1 MRRPCG
7 RRKPDVPGV
16 KFLVIFRE
24 FVGQDGLPR
33 ETDGN
38 GTLEIVNIDTLPII
52 RAKRRTDGFVDG
64 PFPIND
70 NLVICVVKDNLV
82 TPIVICVIR
91 VIGFRRIEKTK
102 RENTTRRG
110 HVHIKFGVPRVWK
123 LKGPIDQSRIGCR
136 T

>member
-1 MRRPCG
+1 MSNLMGRSRG
-7 RRKPDVPGV
+7 RRKPDVPGI
-16 KFLVIFRE
+16 KFLVIFCK
-24 FVGQDGLPR
+24 FVSQDNFPR
-33 ETDGN
+33 ETDRN
-38 GTLEIVNIDTLPII
+38 GTLEIVNVDTLPII

-70 NLVICVVKDNLV
+70 NLVICIVKDNLV

-110 HVHIKFGVPRVWK
+110 HVHIKFSVP
-123 LKGPIDQSRIGCR
+123 
-136 T
+136 